1 MCITVG
7 GAKRNLRIGTPT
19 QQSPAWGEIMAVL
32 ANNLVPAGLLF
43 FGDVIRRLRF
53 ASPPVMHISPCGLR
67 TKKHSAE

>member
-1 MCITVG
+1 
-7 GAKRNLRIGTPT
+7 
-19 QQSPAWGEIMAVL
+19 MAVL